1 MTAYRAPMHPRVL
14 LAAILVILESLQV
27 RDASR
32 LQDIMTTE
40 QILVLQSLA
49 LPLVQLA
56 KVLEQT
62 VYLVQQEI
70 I

>member
-1 MTAYRAPMHPRVL
+1 MTAYRALMHPRVL

>member
-1 MTAYRAPMHPRVL
+1 MTVYRALMRPRVL

-32 LQDIMTTE
+32 LQDIMTME

>member
-1 MTAYRAPMHPRVL
+1 MTAYHAPMHPRVL
-14 LAAILVILESLQV
+14 HAAILVISESSQV
-27 RDASR
+27 LDASR
-32 LQDIMTTE
+32 LQDIMTME

-56 KVLEQT
+56 KVQGQT
-62 VYLVQQEI
+62 AYLAQQEI

>member
-14 LAAILVILESLQV
+14 LAAILVTSESLQV
-27 RDASR
+27 RDASQ
-32 LQDIMTTE
+32 LQDIMTME

-56 KVLEQT
+56 KVQGQT
-62 VYLVQQEI
+62 AYLAQPDI